1 MSWTEEKVG
10 LLRDCWGQG
19 LSASQIADRLGD
31 VTRNAVI
38 GKAHRLGLDSRPSP
52 IRTLLPGEQPRPR
65 APRKPST
72 RSTQR
77 ISMAKLLGGQVHRLN
92 GHRPRSNGGA
102 SRADVVR
109 AAAQHYV
116 TDPKGPACKWPI
128 GDPKE
133 ADFHFCTSQSAINRP
148 YCPEHCAVAYI
159 RKEQRH
165 AA

>member
-1 MSWTEEKVG
+1 MSWTEEKVS
-10 LLRDCWGQG
+10 LLRDYWGQG

-38 GKAHRLGLDSRPSP
+38 GKAHRLGLDARPSP
-52 IRTLLPGEQPRPR
+52 IRVYAPGEQPRPR

-72 RSTQR
+72 RSSRR
-77 ISMAKLLGGQVHRLN
+77 ISIAKLLEGKVQSIN
-92 GHRPRSNGGA
+92 GHRPRSHGGA
-102 SRADVVR
+102 SRADIVR
-109 AAAQHYV
+109 AAAQLYV

-133 ADFHFCTSQSAINRP
+133 ADFHFCANQSAIGRP

-159 RKEQRH
+159 RKEQRN

>member
-10 LLRDCWGQG
+10 LLRDYWGQG

-52 IRTLLPGEQPRPR
+52 IRTLAPGEQRRPR
-65 APRKPST
+65 APRKPSA
-72 RSTQR
+72 RAPR
-77 ISMAKLLGGQVHRLN
+77 ISMAKLLGGQVHRLS
-92 GHRPRSNGGA
+92 GHRPRSGGGGN
-102 SRADVVR
+102 RADVVR
-109 AAAQHYV
+109 AAVQLYV
-116 TDPKGPACKWPI
+116 TDPKGAACKWPI

-133 ADFHFCTSQSAINRP
+133 ADFHFCTSQSAIGRP